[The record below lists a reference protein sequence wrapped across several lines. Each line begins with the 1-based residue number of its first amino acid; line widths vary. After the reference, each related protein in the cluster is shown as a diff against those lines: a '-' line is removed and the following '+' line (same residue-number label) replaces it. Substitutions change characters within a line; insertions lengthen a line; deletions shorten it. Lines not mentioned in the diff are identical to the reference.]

1 MTAPAQLQRR
11 NYAAAVTAF
20 MPQCEGE
27 ELHRR
32 TTLCLIRDGATKL
45 KASCAEETWPIYDV
59 IERAAVA
66 NAYRAM
72 PLEQLRDLQLI
83 LTLMAG
89 QARDLDAWCKGAD
102 PFA

>member
-20 MPQCEGE
+20 LPCEGE
-27 ELHRR
+27 EMHRR
-32 TTLCLIRDGATKL
+32 TTLCLIRDGATKM
-45 KASCAEETWPIYDV
+45 KAHCADEVWPIYDV

-72 PLEQLRDLQLI
+72 PLKQLRDLQLI

-89 QARDLDAWCKGAD
+89 KAHDLDAWCKGAD
-102 PFA
+102 PYA